1 MNLENELKKYLPHLK
16 NLQPVLDKVAKSAGY
31 IDSNYLT
38 ITDKLP
44 SYFVDNET
52 DKLYLILGK
61 DEIENARLFI
71 SFTNS
76 DKFYFDIF
84 QASQLNSKK
93 DILKNIPQKKEKN
106 KYN

>member
-1 MNLENELKKYLPHLK
+1 MNLEDELKKYLPHLK

-44 SYFVDNET
+44 SYFVDNEN

-61 DEIENARLFI
+61 DEIKTIVNYYQGPHTTTTTA
-71 SFTNS
+71 
-76 DKFYFDIF
+76 
-84 QASQLNSKK
+84 QLIDAYLYYEYYKGK
-93 DILKNIPQKKEKN
+93 
-106 KYN
+106 